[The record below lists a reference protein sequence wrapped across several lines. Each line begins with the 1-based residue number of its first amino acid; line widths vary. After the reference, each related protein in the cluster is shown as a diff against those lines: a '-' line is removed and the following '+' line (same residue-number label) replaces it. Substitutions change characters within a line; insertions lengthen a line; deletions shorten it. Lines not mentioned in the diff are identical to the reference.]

1 MDKKTEQ
8 LNILLNGIK
17 KVVSNK
23 NCPEWVARAL
33 TVTVKNAK
41 ELNPNAIKEAA
52 SQETE
57 IEIDETYRP
66 FEINDKVAS
75 NISGDTCIYQ
85 IIGASDPINNINL
98 FTLKIVKG
106 NKTNPPGSIAYNVP
120 ETMLLHIKE

>member
-23 NCPEWVARAL
+23 NCPEWVARYL

-41 ELNPNAIKEAA
+41 ELNPNAIKETS
-52 SQETE
+52 SQEPE
-57 IEIDETYRP
+57 IEVEETYRP

-75 NISGDTCIYQ
+75 NISGDT
-85 IIGASDPINNINL
+85 L
-98 FTLKIVKG
+98 F
-106 NKTNPPGSIAYNVP
+106 
-120 ETMLLHIKE
+120 IK

>member
-1 MDKKTEQ
+1 MDNKTAQ

-23 NCPEWVARAL
+23 NCPEWVARTL

-41 ELNPNAIKEAA
+41 ELNPNAIKE
-52 SQETE
+52 SSDQE
-57 IEIDETYRP
+57 IEIEDTYRP

-75 NISGDTCIYQ
+75 NINGDNCIYQ
-85 IIGASDPINNINL
+85 IIGASEPINNVNL
-98 FTLKIVKG
+98 FTLKIIKG

-120 ETMLLHIKE
+120 ETMLLHVKE